1 MAGRENSLEKAHF
14 SEIGVVLKW
23 RFHTSPINAA
33 TFASKGFGGYT
44 RHPSPEPRTQR
55 LTGRNRGVFTARDI
69 GRVDRVNSLDTLCIV
84 TFGTAQLNEPLA
96 VAAAHHGRD
105 ANFA

>member
-44 RHPSPEPRTQR
+44 RHPFP
-55 LTGRNRGVFTARDI
+55 
-69 GRVDRVNSLDTLCIV
+69 
-84 TFGTAQLNEPLA
+84 
-96 VAAAHHGRD
+96 
-105 ANFA
+105 